1 MKTIEN
7 LISMTPEDRRVFL
20 WDNLSGP
27 ANRFKRQ
34 ELMKELTSENI
45 PLVKCGISHILEALA
60 AVKPAKTEK
69 PKGAEPFEGAHIIRK
84 KCGRKGI
91 IKANVNGKLEIQ
103 LEDGSIR
110 KPAAHRFNSLYNFQN
125 A

>member
-1 MKTIEN
+1 MNTIEKI
-7 LISMTPEDRRVFL
+7 ISMTPEDRRVFL

-34 ELMKELTSENI
+34 ALMKELTGENI

-60 AVKPAKTEK
+60 AAKPAKTEK
-69 PKGAEPFEGAHIIRK
+69 PQSAEPFEGAHIIRK

-110 KPAAHRFNSLYNFQN
+110 KPGAHRFSSLYKFQN